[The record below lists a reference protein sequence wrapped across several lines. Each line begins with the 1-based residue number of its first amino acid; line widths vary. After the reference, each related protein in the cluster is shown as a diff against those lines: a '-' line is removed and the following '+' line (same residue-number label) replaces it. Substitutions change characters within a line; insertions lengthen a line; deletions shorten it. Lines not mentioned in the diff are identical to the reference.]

1 MASAAPTSVSKL
13 GNDRMLYDETV
24 TRVAVVGGTHGN
36 EATGVALAT
45 HYLRNPVS
53 VQRPS
58 FETSIVIGNPAA
70 VKANR
75 RYVDKDLNRCFLA
88 SDLAEYTPANGSSTI
103 EVSRAAEIN
112 ALLGP
117 KLNSSTDFILD
128 CHTTTA
134 ATGLALMMAPDD
146 ALALEVAAFL
156 QSQDGSVRIVLWSL
170 GHDWPMLPSI
180 GRCGMTVEVGPVSIG
195 CCTAAVYTKM
205 HWAVQTALDY
215 IDCRNTSLANGAVG
229 IDASVQFFSK
239 IGTVDYPRH
248 DDGTVCAMVHED
260 LQGQDFAVS
269 LSAQPVFRKMS
280 GEAMVFDLT
289 MLDRV
294 GGPVSVDGQHAEAV
308 DAVNASDL
316 VPFFVNESA
325 YYEKGIAFAVA
336 QLGTTT
342 VRVFKGL

>member
-1 MASAAPTSVSKL
+1 M
-13 GNDRMLYDETV
+13 G
-24 TRVAVVGGTHGN
+24 
-36 EATGVALAT
+36 
-45 HYLRNPVS
+45 
-53 VQRPS
+53 
-58 FETSIVIGNPAA
+58 
-70 VKANR
+70 
-75 RYVDKDLNRCFLA
+75 
-88 SDLAEYTPANGSSTI
+88 
-103 EVSRAAEIN
+103 
-112 ALLGP
+112 
-117 KLNSSTDFILD
+117 
-128 CHTTTA
+128 
-134 ATGLALMMAPDD
+134 
-146 ALALEVAAFL
+146 
-156 QSQDGSVRIVLWSL
+156 
-170 GHDWPMLPSI
+170 
-180 GRCGMTVEVGPVSIG
+180 
-195 CCTAAVYTKM
+195 
-205 HWAVQTALDY
+205 
-215 IDCRNTSLANGAVG
+215 
-229 IDASVQFFSK
+229 
-239 IGTVDYPRH
+239 RH